1 MATSNEER
9 SAATTPGSDFNP
21 RAPERWGTAHAEFR
35 RLRRE
40 CPVAHTEAFN
50 GFWLLT
56 RYADIFQALR
66 SWDTY
71 VTSVQNVVPRVAFTG
86 RRPPLHLDP
95 PEHTPYRSALNPF
108 FTQAKVEALAPHI
121 RTCVVDLLSPL
132 IDAGQVDFCTDFAH
146 PLPATVLARFFNLPL
161 ETAMEIREITK
172 GYTAALN
179 NASDEV
185 VKKASLQLYEVARRM
200 IAERKARPLPVA
212 DDPTSALLQAT
223 WEGEPLPEDMIL
235 GTLRQFIVVGM
246 VAPIVFLGSVAVHL
260 SEHPEIHA
268 RLRSEPRLIPAAVQE
283 YLRLFTPYR
292 GFARTANRDVEIGG
306 RTIHRDEPIALAYAS
321 ANRDEDVFPQPDEFI
336 LDRPNIGR
344 HLAFGGGPHR
354 CAGAPLAVEIIRITL
369 EELVTRVAEVELS
382 GEIGMSGWPEIGT
395 LSVPVRLH
403 SGVPSSGAA

>member
-1 MATSNEER
+1 MFTSNEER
-9 SAATTPGSDFNP
+9 PTAPPGSDFDAL
-21 RAPERWGTAHAEFR
+21 APEQWGSAHAEFG
-35 RLRRE
+35 RLRAQ
-40 CPVAHTEAFN
+40 CPVAHTDAFK

-56 RYADIFQALR
+56 RHADISEVLR
-66 SWDTY
+66 SWETY

-108 FTQAKVEALAPHI
+108 FTRAKVEALKPHI
-121 RTCVVDLLSPL
+121 RGCVVDLLSPL

-146 PLPATVLARFFNLPL
+146 ALPALVLARFFNLTV
-161 ETAMEIREITK
+161 EMAMEIREITK

-185 VKKASLQLYEVARRM
+185 VKKASLELYGVARRM
-200 IAERKARPLPVA
+200 IEERKAAPLPLD
-212 DDPTSALLQAT
+212 DDPTTALLQAT
-223 WEGEPLPEDMIL
+223 WQGEHLPEDMVL

-260 SEHPEIHA
+260 SQHPEVYT
-268 RLRSEPRLIPAAVQE
+268 RLRAEPERIPAAVQE

-306 RTIHRDEPIALAYAS
+306 RHIRRDEPIALAYAS
-321 ANRDEDVFPQPDEFI
+321 ANRDEAVFPQPDEFI

-344 HLAFGGGPHR
+344 HLAFGSGPHR

-369 EELVTRVAEVELS
+369 EELVTRVASIEVS

-403 SGVPSSGAA
+403 SAGQAL